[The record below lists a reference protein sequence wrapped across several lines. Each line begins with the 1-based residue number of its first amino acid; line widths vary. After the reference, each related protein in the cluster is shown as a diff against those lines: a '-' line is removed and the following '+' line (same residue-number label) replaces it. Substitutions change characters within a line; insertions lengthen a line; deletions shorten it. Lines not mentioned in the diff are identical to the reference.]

1 MSERQLE
8 PPAVKPSP
16 LLVTLAAAAGCL
28 AIAMAATAQPAPA
41 DPLAYAADGKL
52 VAPKDYREW
61 IYLSSGLD
69 MTYGPAGPP
78 PGQHAFDNVF
88 VDPAAYR
95 GFVKTGAWPDKT
107 VMVLE
112 IRNTAQDLSINK
124 AGHVQTGV
132 RAVELHVKDSAKGG
146 WAFYSVNNAGQTNR
160 FREGSSCHTCHEGS
174 AAVDTTFV
182 QFYPTLIPVAQKAG
196 VMKASQ

>member
-1 MSERQLE
+1 MNRTARIIGMAS
-8 PPAVKPSP
+8 AAACTATV
-16 LLVTLAAAAGCL
+16 LAA
-28 AIAMAATAQPAPA
+28 AATAQPSAPTA
-41 DPLAYAADGKL
+41 PLAYAADGKL
-52 VAPKDYREW
+52 VAPADYREW

-95 GFVKTGAWPDKT
+95 AFMKTGAWPDRT

-132 RAVELHVKDSAKGG
+132 RAIEVHVKDQAKGG
-146 WAFYSVNNAGQTNR
+146 WSFWSVNAAGQTNR

-174 AAVDTTFV
+174 GAVDTTFV

-196 VMKASQ
+196 TLKVEAPKP

>member
-1 MSERQLE
+1 
-8 PPAVKPSP
+8 VKAHPH
-16 LLVTLAAAAGCL
+16 LILLAASAAAT
-28 AIAMAATAQPAPA
+28 AIALAATAQPQPSG
-41 DPLAYAADGKL
+41 PVAYAADGKL

-95 GFVKTGAWPDKT
+95 AFMKTGVWPDKT

-112 IRNTAQDLSINK
+112 VRNTAQDMSINK

-132 RAVELHVKDSAKGG
+132 RAIELHVKDSAKGG
-146 WAFYSVNNAGQTNR
+146 WAFYSVSNSGETRR
-160 FREGSSCHTCHEGS
+160 FPEKSVCHTCHEGS
-174 AAVDTTFV
+174 GTVDTTFV

-196 VMKASQ
+196 TMRAEVAAAKP